1 MSLLILTP
9 VSVLVQCWLIDFYP
23 DHGPLSSTYIYYIY
37 IYTYI
42 YIYFFLVGLVTL
54 YCLTLWVFSCWV
66 LNNFDFL

>member
-23 DHGPLSSTYIYYIY
+23 NHGPLSSTYIYYIY

-42 YIYFFLVGLVTL
+42 YIYFFFFGRPSYLILSDIVG
-54 YCLTLWVFSCWV
+54 
-66 LNNFDFL
+66 FLLLGAE